1 MFLLKAKDALDQGL
15 GGSDKLIILGLKCK
29 LSNNCIGC
37 FCLFKPMYASGG
49 LKTHITLKFT
59 VIARDLGRNS
69 HGIPEQAM
77 SVSKFNLHSC

>member
-1 MFLLKAKDALDQGL
+1 M
-15 GGSDKLIILGLKCK
+15 GSDMLRILGLQCK
-29 LSNNCIGC
+29 LYKNCIGWS
-37 FCLFKPMYASGG
+37 CLSKPMYASGG

-69 HGIPEQAM
+69 HGTPELAV

>member
-1 MFLLKAKDALDQGL
+1 
-15 GGSDKLIILGLKCK
+15 
-29 LSNNCIGC
+29 
-37 FCLFKPMYASGG
+37 MYASGG

-69 HGIPEQAM
+69 HGTPELAV